1 METEK
6 TISWTTGNGREA
18 IVSLRLRIDGGY
30 AAITAFAGIRFANAM
45 FDPCDSALPASHP
58 AAVAAGATNGCC
70 DLVWTAERNAEI
82 MAAYD
87 ELAAHPA
94 YIASQARKAA
104 NLASLSADTVGGD
117 INRLT
122 RRA

>member
-1 METEK
+1 MTTEK
-6 TISWTTGNGREA
+6 SISWTTGNGRNA
-18 IVSLRLRIDGGY
+18 IVSLRLRLDGGY
-30 AAITAFAGIRFANAM
+30 AEITAFGGVGFANAM
-45 FDPCDSALPASHP
+45 FDVCDSALSASHP
-58 AAVAAGATNGCC
+58 AAAVGASNGCG

-82 MAAYD
+82 LAAYN

-94 YIASQARKAA
+94 YIASEARKAA
-104 NLASLSADTVGGD
+104 NLASSAADSINGD